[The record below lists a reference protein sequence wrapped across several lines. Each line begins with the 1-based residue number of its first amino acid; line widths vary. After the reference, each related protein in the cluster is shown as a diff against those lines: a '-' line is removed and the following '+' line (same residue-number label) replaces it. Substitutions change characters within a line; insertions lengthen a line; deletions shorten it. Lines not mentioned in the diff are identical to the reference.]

1 MLTFLVTYLVTY
13 LYIYKTTSY
22 YSISM
27 CQSIVIYLLFIGIK
41 ITIMRSSGRD
51 LLAFVIFISCQRV
64 FRAFQACLCLVGV
77 VSNRRARHAPSSIP
91 NWIRPVTSPAI
102 CSLHYRLIFRARTT
116 FGLLIKQ
123 SSFSTNHTRFTTRIP
138 MLSVTAHTG
147 RV

>member
-51 LLAFVIFISCQRV
+51 LLAFVIFISC
-64 FRAFQACLCLVGV
+64 
-77 VSNRRARHAPSSIP
+77 
-91 NWIRPVTSPAI
+91 
-102 CSLHYRLIFRARTT
+102 
-116 FGLLIKQ
+116 
-123 SSFSTNHTRFTTRIP
+123 
-138 MLSVTAHTG
+138 
-147 RV
+147 